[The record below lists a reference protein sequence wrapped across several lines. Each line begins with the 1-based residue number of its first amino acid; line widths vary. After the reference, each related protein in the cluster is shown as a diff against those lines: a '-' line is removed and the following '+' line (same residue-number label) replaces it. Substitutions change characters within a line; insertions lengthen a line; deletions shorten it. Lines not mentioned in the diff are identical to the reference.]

1 MFDRQIRRVVAGP
14 THQLAGALE
23 RIGICANQVTLV
35 GLGFG
40 IASAGAYAAHLYL
53 PALGLWLANRL
64 LDGLDGALARR
75 CTPSDLGG
83 FLDIVSDFLVYGAF
97 LVGVAIALPHAALP
111 AIVLFCTYYVSGTA
125 FLALSSLLEKR
136 RQTAPDC
143 RSLHFVGGIAE
154 GFETVVVYILLCLFP
169 SEASIIIW
177 IFAGAVGITA
187 LQRVGFG
194 VAELRRFPATSTEP
208 TSTITTKET
217 L

>member
-1 MFDRQIRRVVAGP
+1 MFDRQIRKVVAAP
-14 THQLAGALE
+14 TNQLAGALE
-23 RIGICANQVTLV
+23 RAGVRANQVTLT
-35 GLGFG
+35 GLVLGL
-40 IASAGAYAAHLYL
+40 ASAGAYAAHLYL
-53 PALGLWLANRL
+53 AALGLWLGNRL

-75 CTPSDLGG
+75 CAPSDLGG

-136 RQTAPDC
+136 RRSAPDC

-154 GFETVVVYILLCLFP
+154 GFETVVVYVALCLFP
-169 SEASIIIW
+169 MEATIILW
-177 IFAGAVGITA
+177 IFAGAVGLTA
-187 LQRVGFG
+187 LQRVAFG
-194 VAELRRFPATSTEP
+194 IAELRRCPAAPSPHP
-208 TSTITTKET
+208 TTISKET